1 MSRGRRDVTP
11 DALEN
16 RERDMELED
25 RAGQAGALQAR
36 VAAARELR
44 PEGLHWLSEW
54 AAGRDAAIAAA
65 LAGLDAT
72 AVEPPPGAGC
82 RDCWLQGRDAA
93 VEVLTS

>member
-11 DALEN
+11 VALDN
-16 RERDMELED
+16 RERDLELED
-25 RAGQAGALQAR
+25 RTAPTGALQAR
-36 VAAARELR
+36 AAAARELR

-72 AVEPPPGAGC
+72 AIEPPPGAGC
-82 RDCWLQGRDAA
+82 RDCWMQGRDAA